1 MARAQKKTT
10 WLKLTKTEF
19 QRSQNLFEL
28 AITKYIPLV
37 SPYLFS
43 MDFTTKRFNL
53 NLDHGVTMNRSI
65 NLYVELPN
73 LIFKSS
79 PFIIVQKPEPWGN
92 PFILHLFLWQYQFSL
107 MFHPHIPQF
116 SHGRSLRMSSYY
128 CYLK

>member
-79 PFIIVQKPEPWGN
+79 PFIIVQKPEP
-92 PFILHLFLWQYQFSL
+92 
-107 MFHPHIPQF
+107 
-116 SHGRSLRMSSYY
+116 
-128 CYLK
+128 